1 MAGAAKPSLAA
12 LVNDISDCL
21 EALENETSTQ
31 GSAGDAVAE
40 RMRTLLPA
48 LLDTTDGATPDAVI
62 ITDAHAAISHSWQ

>member
-1 MAGAAKPSLAA
+1 MMAAAKPSLAA

-48 LLDTTDGATPDAVI
+48 LLDTTDGATPNASSATV
-62 ITDAHAAISHSWQ
+62 